1 MDKQNNRRTNN
12 LEALFVGFDIG
23 SSFVHYT
30 VLGKDKEIIYS
41 PKPIMHFADPIEA
54 VKEAWRDITEKF
66 GGDRIK
72 NTAFTGSGAESFPK
86 VMEGITYTFD
96 SVAIPKGAETAQPKA
111 QYIFHIGAKDSYFF
125 NLKKIN
131 GKNIIQ
137 EWKTGT
143 KCGGGSG
150 TLIEKQC
157 RRLFEG
163 QVPNPKLEDIT
174 KAQNENQK
182 ENIRIKNRRK
192 LQARLEE
199 MFYVAQ
205 KEAEQSS
212 QPSEFLARCGV
223 VIQSDL
229 IHKQNEGAKR
239 EDNLAGLFRTV
250 ARNYKIDVL
259 GAREFEASKDS
270 DRAIA
275 TGGVLTNDLIR
286 KNLEEFLGISI
297 TRPQHYHNIAAIGA
311 AAKGIE
317 ENNGV
322 VFNLAQLDK
331 IAAYSREKRQ
341 FAPALSE
348 CLEKVNENS
357 ESLKGQIPERTE
369 VVLGIDGGSTTT
381 KGALVELRTGKLL
394 DKLYI
399 KTHGNPEESLKRVL
413 KYLSRHKD
421 KVIVKGVGA
430 TGSAR
435 KLYEKIL
442 VGKKRAEELAR
453 KGIELTDRITDEIT
467 CHALGVKHC
476 NPEIDTIFEVG
487 GQDMKFTSFAKDG
500 TVKEAKMNY
509 SCQAGSGQT
518 LENMADVINLNV
530 ENSLQEAALKAQR
543 VPVIDSTCGVFM
555 EMDENRLIAEGF
567 SKEEIAAAITRGTA
581 ASYYYKFVGGSQHA
595 GDKCSAQGGPPLGKA
610 FLAALAQV
618 TEKQIEAYPH
628 REMFGAWGQALDII
642 ENIKQLEA
650 QGKKYESAFRGWAL
664 VDMPFEKRRVPCKE
678 LFNEKSCG
686 VRDCQLEVFSIEDDE
701 IVTGGFCPRGN
712 SESAKKPKTNYVD
725 KYHKIYEKHF
735 KKQGCL
741 LQELSSLQIDK
752 RKTLTVGI
760 KRSTAT
766 LGEKGIWSAALFRKL
781 GFYPVVTP
789 RTDKELA
796 KIGID
801 SSRTEF
807 CIARKLATGHASVLN
822 NNPDIEYLFNPSFI
836 EQRTNTPPD
845 LKYCIYT
852 ESEGYVLNDV
862 LSLDKNKQF
871 NPILHFGDTELLVQ
885 ELRKEFDRL
894 EFNFTRKEIREAI
907 EYADEAEN
915 RFKEELYEEGDKF
928 LKRIE
933 ENNEKAYV
941 GLGRDYVLLDPEASS
956 DSGAM
961 FSQIRGLNY
970 IPQLFLEHI
979 FADVCLDEIVE
990 NEFWV
995 ESVKILQANLF
1006 VANHPNLFAIRMMNF
1021 ACGPD
1026 SLKIYQEEKIQ
1037 QAANKPLLVLLT
1049 DAQTNNAPFVT
1060 RTEAHERVVNQS
1072 RPNKLNIERLKRRP
1086 RDDSEER
1093 TWLIPYMG
1101 DASFVGA
1108 AGLRY
1113 FGVNSSVL
1121 PTNTPRGYQIA
1132 RKHIYTEVCHPLKN
1146 VVGDAIGFLQEEIE
1160 RKGKEYVENHY
1171 LVMLP
1176 TTSGP
1181 CRFGKYTEMVR
1192 EFLDREGLEK
1202 VPVAGP
1208 SSETDYQDIPFPRKL
1223 SSSDKTKMQQML
1235 FKGIKASDLLEDIT
1249 LRFRPYAE
1257 DKKQLE
1263 EIRKERLSELEK
1275 TVENG
1280 AETSDLIEWGEETV
1294 SLFKEI
1300 NLQNHRS
1307 TEGTRFPLVLYIGEI
1322 YVRQH
1327 DPCTN
1332 FVVRR
1337 LEEKGLEIV
1346 RDPVT
1351 DWLDYVNKMN
1361 IRNSRRDL
1369 RLALNSFNLSRT
1381 LKVTG
1386 KFVRSFLKA
1395 RYMSS
1400 VEEKIAGP
1408 FHDVLRG
1415 RHVLPKPIEMI
1426 ETLEK
1431 NHEGHG
1437 NIEGESPLST
1447 GIAYHFMNDLIRP
1460 VGNAYISGIFH
1471 VGPFTCMQEGVAT
1484 AKIEAMAKELRK
1496 RRPDLVFP
1504 IIHAFFGDS
1513 PSANLDSEIAVFT
1526 EQCYQKREMLKEK
1539 YATRTSP
1546 ASTPDRIEI
1555 KTFSHSKRRAESLS
1569 QLSTTKKTEPGA

>member
-1 MDKQNNRRTNN
+1 MDKQIKRKVTSSQ
-12 LEALFVGFDIG
+12 ALFAGFDIG
-23 SSFVHYT
+23 SSFVHYA
-30 VLGKDKEIIYS
+30 VLTEDKEIIYS
-41 PKPIMHFADPIEA
+41 PKPIMHFADPIGA
-54 VKEAWRDITEKF
+54 VKEAWRDVIEKY
-66 GGDRIK
+66 GSDKIK
-72 NTAFTGSGAESFPK
+72 NTAFTGSGAESFLK

-96 SVAIPKGAETAQPKA
+96 SVAIPKGAETAQPQA

-125 NLKKIN
+125 SLKQIN
-131 GKNIIQ
+131 GKKIIQ

-163 QVPNPKLEDIT
+163 QVPEPELGDTARVTDEK
-174 KAQNENQK
+174 QK
-182 ENIRIKNRRK
+182 ESIRIENRKK

-199 MFYVAQ
+199 MFCKAQ
-205 KEAEQSS
+205 KEAGQSK

-259 GAREFEASKDS
+259 GAREFKASKDS
-270 DRAIA
+270 AHAIA

-317 ENNGV
+317 ENNSV
-322 VFNLAQLDK
+322 VFSIAQLDK
-331 IAAYSREKRQ
+331 IAAYSRKKRQ
-341 FAPALSE
+341 FAPALFE

-357 ESLKGQIPERTE
+357 VTLKGQIPRATE

-413 KYLSRHKD
+413 KYLSKHKD
-421 KVIVKGVGA
+421 KVVVKGVGA

-442 VGKKRAEELAR
+442 VGKKKSEQLAK
-453 KGIELTDRITDEIT
+453 KGIELTDRVTDEIT

-476 NPEIDTIFEVG
+476 NPEVDTIFEVG

-530 ENSLQEAALKAQR
+530 ENSLQQAALKAQR

-567 SKEEIAAAITRGTA
+567 SKEEIAAAIVRGTA
-581 ASYYYKFVGGSQHA
+581 ASYYFKFVGGSHHA
-595 GDKCSAQGGPPLGKA
+595 GEKCSAQGGPPLGKA

-618 TEKQIEAYPH
+618 TDKQIEAYPH

-642 ENIKQLEA
+642 ENIKQFQA
-650 QGKKYESAFRGWAL
+650 QGKSYESAFRGWGL
-664 VDMPFEKRRVPCKE
+664 VDMPFEKRKVSCKE
-678 LFNEKSCG
+678 LFADQSCG
-686 VRDCQLEVFSIEDDE
+686 VRDCQLEVFSIEEDE
-701 IVTGGFCPRGN
+701 ILTGGFCPRGN
-712 SESAKKPKTNYVD
+712 SESAKKPKTNYVE

-741 LQELSSLQIDK
+741 LQELSSSQIDK
-752 RKTLTVGI
+752 QTTTVGI

-766 LGEKGIWSAALFRKL
+766 LGEKGIWSAAFFRKL
-781 GFYPVVTP
+781 GFYPVVSP
-789 RTDKELA
+789 KTDKELA

-801 SSRTEF
+801 NSRTEF

-822 NNPDIEYLFNPSFI
+822 KNPDIEYLFNPSFI
-836 EQRTNTPPD
+836 EQRTGTPPD

-852 ESEGYVLNDV
+852 ETEGYILNDV
-862 LSLDKNKQF
+862 LSLDKNKQI
-871 NPILHFGDTELLVQ
+871 NPILHFGDIQLLVN
-885 ELRKEFDRL
+885 EIKREFDRL
-894 EFNFTRKEIREAI
+894 GFVFTYRQLRDAI
-907 EYADEAEN
+907 KYADVAES
-915 RFKEELYEEGDKF
+915 RFKDELYEEGDKF

-933 ENNEKAYV
+933 ENNEKGYI
-941 GLGRDYVLLDPEASS
+941 GIGRDYVLLDPEASS
-956 DSGAM
+956 SSGAM
-961 FSQIRGLNY
+961 FSQIRGLHY
-970 IPQLFLEHI
+970 IPQLFLEHKFLGI
-979 FADVCLDEIVE
+979 SLDDVVE

-995 ESVKILQANLF
+995 QSVKILKANLF
-1006 VANHPNLFAIRMMNF
+1006 VANHPNLFGIRMMNF

-1026 SLKIYQEEKIQ
+1026 SLKIYQEENIQ
-1037 QAANKPLLVLLT
+1037 RAANKPVLVLLT

-1060 RTEAHERVVNQS
+1060 RTEAHERVVDQS
-1072 RPNKLNIERLKRRP
+1072 RPKKLNIEQIKRRTY
-1086 RDDSEER
+1086 DGSEER
-1093 TWLIPYMG
+1093 TWLLPNMG

-1108 AGLRY
+1108 AGLRH

-1121 PTNTPRGYQIA
+1121 PTDTPRGYQVA
-1132 RKHIYTEVCHPLKN
+1132 RKHIYTEVCHPLKG

-1160 RKGKEYVENHY
+1160 RKGKEYVEGHY
-1171 LVMLP
+1171 LVMIP

-1181 CRFGKYTEMVR
+1181 CRFGKYTELVR

-1208 SSETDYQDIPFPRKL
+1208 SSETDYQDIPFPKKL
-1223 SSSDKTKMQQML
+1223 SASNKTKMQQML
-1235 FKGIKASDLLEDIT
+1235 FKGIKASDLLEDIF
-1249 LRFRPYAE
+1249 LRFNPYAE
-1257 DKKQLE
+1257 DKKQIEKL
-1263 EIRKERLSELEK
+1263 RKERLSRLEEV
-1275 TVENG
+1275 VENG
-1280 AETSDLIEWGEETV
+1280 AETSDIIEWGKETV
-1294 SLFKEI
+1294 SLFKAI
-1300 NLQNHRS
+1300 NLRNHK
-1307 TEGTRFPLVLYIGEI
+1307 RFPLVLYIGEI

-1361 IRNSRRDL
+1361 IRNAGRDL
-1369 RLALNSFNLSRT
+1369 RLAIKSFNLSRT
-1381 LKVTG
+1381 LKVGG
-1386 KFVRSFLKA
+1386 KFTRSFLKG

-1400 VEEKIAGP
+1400 IEDKIAGP
-1408 FHDVLRG
+1408 FHEVLKG
-1415 RHVLPKPIEMI
+1415 RHALPKPIDMI
-1426 ETLEK
+1426 ETLER

-1447 GIAYHFMNDLIRP
+1447 GIAYHFMNDLITP
-1460 VGNAYISGIFH
+1460 TGDAYISGIFH

-1496 RRPDLVFP
+1496 RKPDLVFP

-1539 YATRTSP
+1539 YSFVKPPGKAP
-1546 ASTPDRIEI
+1546 GKIEI
-1555 KTFSHSKRRAESLS
+1555 KHVSPPKRSAEALSRARDS
-1569 QLSTTKKTEPGA
+1569 

>member
-1 MDKQNNRRTNN
+1 MDRLSKERGRNSRVR
-12 LEALFVGFDIG
+12 LFVGFDVG
-23 SSFVHYT
+23 SSFVHYA
-30 VLGKDKEIIYS
+30 VLNEAKEVMYS
-41 PKPIMHFADPIEA
+41 PNPIMHFANPIDA
-54 VKEAWRDITEKF
+54 IKEAWRDITEKF
-66 GGDRIK
+66 GADKIK
-72 NTAFTGSGAESFPK
+72 NTAFTGSGAGSFPK
-86 VMEGITYTFD
+86 VMKGVTYVFD
-96 SVAIPKGAETAQPKA
+96 SVAIPKGAEIARPQA
-111 QYIFHIGAKDSYFF
+111 HYIFHMGAKDSYFF
-125 NLKKIN
+125 SLKKIN
-131 GKNIIQ
+131 GKTIIQ

-163 QVPNPKLEDIT
+163 EIGCPELEDAAL
-174 KAQNENQK
+174 AQDENERVGMT
-182 ENIRIKNRRK
+182 IRNRRK

-199 MFYVAQ
+199 MFAGAER
-205 KEAEQSS
+205 EAAKSGE
-212 QPSEFLARCGV
+212 PSEFLARCGV

-239 EDNLAGLFRTV
+239 EDNLAGLFKTV

-259 GAREFEASKDS
+259 GARELKASGDS
-270 DRAIA
+270 DGAIA

-286 KNLEEFLGISI
+286 KNMEELLGISI
-297 TRPQHYHNIAAIGA
+297 ERPEHYHNIAAVGA
-311 AAKGIE
+311 ALKGIE
-317 ENNGV
+317 DNNSF
-322 VFNLAQLDK
+322 VFNLDQLDK
-331 IAAYSREKRQ
+331 VAAYSREKRQ

-348 CLEKVNENS
+348 CLEKLNEKN
-357 ESLKGQIPERTE
+357 EKLEGKIPKRIE

-381 KGALVELRTGKLL
+381 KGVLVELRTGKLL

-399 KTHGNPEESLKRVL
+399 KTHGQPEDSLKRVL

-421 KVIVKGVGA
+421 KVVVKGVGV

-442 VGKKRAEELAR
+442 VSKKKTEELR
-453 KGIELTDRITDEIT
+453 KGRTEITDRVTDEIT
-467 CHALGVKHC
+467 CHALGVKHYDG
-476 NPEIDTIFEVG
+476 EIDTIFEIG

-530 ENSLQEAALKAQR
+530 ESSLQEAALGAPR
-543 VPVIDSTCGVFM
+543 VPIIDSTCGVFM

-567 SKEEIAAAITRGTA
+567 SKDEIAAAIVRGTA
-581 ASYYYKFVGGSQHA
+581 ASYYYKFVGGAQHV
-595 GDKCSAQGGPPLGKA
+595 GEKCSAQGGPPLGRA

-618 TEKQIEAYPH
+618 TDKKIEAYPH

-642 ENIKQLEA
+642 ENIGQLEERG
-650 QGKKYESAFRGWAL
+650 QSHESAFRGWDL
-664 VDMPFEKRRVPCKE
+664 VDMPFEKRRVSCKE
-678 LFNEKSCG
+678 LFKEKSCG
-686 VRDCQLEVFSIEDDE
+686 TRDCQLEVFSIEDDE
-701 IVTGGFCPRGN
+701 IITGGFCPRGN
-712 SESAKKPKTNYVD
+712 SETTGKPKTNYVE
-725 KYHKIYEKHF
+725 KYHRIYEKHF
-735 KKQGCL
+735 KKQGGL
-741 LQELSSLQIDK
+741 LQEVSSAKLDGK
-752 RKTLTVGI
+752 ALPTVGI

-766 LGEKGIWSAALFRKL
+766 LGEKGIWSAALFKKL
-781 GFYPVVTP
+781 GFFPVVSP
-789 RTDKELA
+789 RTDKEIA
-796 KIGID
+796 KIGVD
-801 SSRTEF
+801 NSRTEF

-822 NNPDIEYLFNPSFI
+822 DNPDIEYLFNPSFI
-836 EQRTNTPPD
+836 ELRTNKPPD

-862 LSLDKNKQF
+862 LSLDKNKQI
-871 NPILHFGDTELLVQ
+871 NPVLHFGDIQLLIQ
-885 ELRKEFDRL
+885 EIGL
-894 EFNFTRKEIREAI
+894 EFNRLGFSFTDRQIRDAI
-907 EYADEAEN
+907 KYADIAES
-915 RFKEELYEEGDKF
+915 RFKDELYEEGDKF
-928 LKRIE
+928 LKKIE
-933 ENNEKAYV
+933 ENNEKAYI
-941 GLGRDYVLLDPEASS
+941 GIGRDYVLLDPEASS
-956 DSGAM
+956 NSGTM

-970 IPQLFLEHI
+970 IPQLFLEHKFEDI
-979 FADVCLDEIVE
+979 VIDDIVE

-995 ESVKILQANLF
+995 QSVKILKANLYA
-1006 VANHPNLFAIRMMNF
+1006 ANHPNLFVIRMMNF

-1037 QAANKPLLVLLT
+1037 QAANKPALVLLT

-1060 RTEAHERVVNQS
+1060 RTEAHERVVNQCK
-1072 RPNKLNIERLKRRP
+1072 PKKLDIQRLKLHA

-1108 AGLRY
+1108 AGLIH
-1113 FGVNSSVL
+1113 FGVNSIVL
-1121 PTNTPRGYQIA
+1121 PTNTPRGYEIA
-1132 RKHIYTEVCHPLKN
+1132 RKHIYTEVCHPLKG
-1146 VVGDAIGFLQEEIE
+1146 VVGDAIDFLQEEIE
-1160 RKGKEYVENHY
+1160 RTSREFVESQY

-1181 CRFGKYTEMVR
+1181 CRFGKYTELVR
-1192 EFLDREGLEK
+1192 EFLDREGLKK

-1208 SSETDYQDIPFPRKL
+1208 SSETDYQDIPFPGKL
-1223 SSSDKTKMQQML
+1223 SSSGKTKMQQML

-1257 DKKQLE
+1257 DKKQLDE
-1263 EIRKERLSELEK
+1263 LKKERLSELERI
-1275 TVENG
+1275 VENG
-1280 AETSDLIEWGEETV
+1280 AETSDLVAWGKETV
-1294 SLFKEI
+1294 SRFKAI
-1300 NLQNHRS
+1300 NLRDQQ
-1307 TEGTRFPLVLYIGEI
+1307 RFPLVLYIGEI
-1322 YVRQH
+1322 YMRQH
-1327 DPCTN
+1327 DPYTN
-1332 FVVRR
+1332 FVVRQ
-1337 LEEKGLEIV
+1337 LEEQGLEVV

-1361 IRNSRRDL
+1361 QRNSRRDL
-1369 RLALNSFNLSRT
+1369 KLALKSFNLGRA
-1381 LKVTG
+1381 LKVTR
-1386 KFVRSFLKA
+1386 KAAQTFLKG

-1400 VEEKIAGP
+1400 VEDRIAEP
-1408 FHDVLRG
+1408 FHEVLHG

-1426 ETLEK
+1426 ETLEA
-1431 NHEGHG
+1431 NHECHG

-1447 GIAYHFMNDLIRP
+1447 GIAYHLMHDLVKP
-1460 VGNAYISGIFH
+1460 TGDAYISGIFH

-1496 RRPDLVFP
+1496 TKPDLVFP

-1539 YATRTSP
+1539 YGLKAPAVETS
-1546 ASTPDRIEI
+1546 DRIDI
-1555 KTFSHSKRRAESLS
+1555 QPVPHSKRTAESL
-1569 QLSTTKKTEPGA
+1569 TRTKN